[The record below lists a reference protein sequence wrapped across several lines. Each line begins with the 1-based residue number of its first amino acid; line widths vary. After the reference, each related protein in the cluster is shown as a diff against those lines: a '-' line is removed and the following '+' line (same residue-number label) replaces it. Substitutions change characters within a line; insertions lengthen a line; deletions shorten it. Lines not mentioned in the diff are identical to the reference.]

1 MNQNYKLIF
10 SRTNT
15 VVRIPEGIVG
25 PQVSLFANV
34 VSTIPVATVD
44 LWTFLLTTSYQNIV
58 DEYRGT
64 KDPET
69 RAKIKKFEIP
79 CVTVAGVFDTR
90 AKKRLQHLHSG
101 YICIDIDGKQNPR
114 VKGRWNLVKNML
126 EDRIS
131 SLCYAGLSVGGDGLC
146 CIFRIAYP
154 ERHKAHFYALVDEIQ
169 ERTPLIVDESGSDVV
184 RLRVASY
191 DPQPYFTPDAPPYL
205 YYKPNKYSAPRRV
218 KKARKAVM
226 DIATKQRAYSLIIII
241 QKKQID
247 ITVGRAVWKS
257 IGQALASEFGPEEGL
272 RLFHLVSKWHPDYDP
287 TECDEMFDW
296 CIKNHDDV
304 DIATF
309 FYHCKRYNITFK

>member
-1 MNQNYKLIF
+1 
-10 SRTNT
+10 
-15 VVRIPEGIVG
+15 
-25 PQVSLFANV
+25 
-34 VSTIPVATVD
+34 
-44 LWTFLLTTSYQNIV
+44 
-58 DEYRGT
+58 
-64 KDPET
+64 
-69 RAKIKKFEIP
+69 
-79 CVTVAGVFDTR
+79 
-90 AKKRLQHLHSG
+90 
-101 YICIDIDGKQNPR
+101 
-114 VKGRWNLVKNML
+114 ML

-191 DPQPYFTPDAPPYL
+191 DPHPYFNPDAPPYL

-218 KKARKAVM
+218 KKARNAEM
-226 DIATKQRAYSLIIII
+226 DVITKQRAYSLIKII

-287 TECDEMFDW
+287 TECNEMFDW

-309 FYHCKRYNITFK
+309 FYHCQRYNITFK

>member
-1 MNQNYKLIF
+1 MELGQ
-10 SRTNT
+10 
-15 VVRIPEGIVG
+15 
-25 PQVSLFANV
+25 
-34 VSTIPVATVD
+34 
-44 LWTFLLTTSYQNIV
+44 
-58 DEYRGT
+58 
-64 KDPET
+64 
-69 RAKIKKFEIP
+69 
-79 CVTVAGVFDTR
+79 
-90 AKKRLQHLHSG
+90 
-101 YICIDIDGKQNPR
+101 
-114 VKGRWNLVKNML
+114 NML
-126 EDRIS
+126 KERIS

-191 DPQPYFTPDAPPYL
+191 DPHPYFNPDAPPYL

-218 KKARKAVM
+218 KKARNAEM
-226 DIATKQRAYSLIIII
+226 DVITKQRAYSLIKII

-272 RLFHLVSKWHPDYDP
+272 RLFHLVSKWHPDYDH

-309 FYHCKRYNITFK
+309 FYHCQRYNITFK

>member
-191 DPQPYFTPDAPPYL
+191 DPQPYFTPDVP
-205 YYKPNKYSAPRRV
+205 S
-218 KKARKAVM
+218 
-226 DIATKQRAYSLIIII
+226 
-241 QKKQID
+241 
-247 ITVGRAVWKS
+247 
-257 IGQALASEFGPEEGL
+257 
-272 RLFHLVSKWHPDYDP
+272 
-287 TECDEMFDW
+287 
-296 CIKNHDDV
+296 
-304 DIATF
+304 
-309 FYHCKRYNITFK
+309 

>member
-1 MNQNYKLIF
+1 MNQNNKLTL

-15 VVRIPEGIVG
+15 VVRIPEDIVG

-34 VSTIPVATVD
+34 VSTTPVATVD

-64 KDPET
+64 KDPDI

-126 EDRIS
+126 KERIS

-191 DPQPYFTPDAPPYL
+191 DPHPYFNPDAPPYL

-226 DIATKQRAYSLIIII
+226 DVATKQRAYSLIKII

-309 FYHCKRYNITFK
+309 FYHCQRYNITFK

>member
-1 MNQNYKLIF
+1 MNQNNKLIL

-15 VVRIPEGIVG
+15 VVRIPEDIVG

-34 VSTIPVATVD
+34 VSTTPVATVD
-44 LWTFLLTTSYQNIV
+44 LWTFLLTASYQNIV

-64 KDPET
+64 KDPD
-69 RAKIKKFEIP
+69 I
-79 CVTVAGVFDTR
+79 R
-90 AKKRLQHLHSG
+90 AKKRLHHLHSS

-191 DPQPYFTPDAPPYL
+191 DPHPYFNPDAPPYL

-218 KKARKAVM
+218 KKARNAEM
-226 DIATKQRAYSLIIII
+226 DVITKQRAYSLIKII

-287 TECDEMFDW
+287 TECNEMFDW

-309 FYHCKRYNITFK
+309 FYHCQKYNITFK

>member
-1 MNQNYKLIF
+1 MNQNNKLIL

-15 VVRIPEGIVG
+15 VVRIPEDIVG

-64 KDPET
+64 KDPE
-69 RAKIKKFEIP
+69 
-79 CVTVAGVFDTR
+79 TR

-226 DIATKQRAYSLIIII
+226 DVATKQRAYSLIIII

-309 FYHCKRYNITFK
+309 FYHCQRYNITFK

>member
-1 MNQNYKLIF
+1 
-10 SRTNT
+10 
-15 VVRIPEGIVG
+15 
-25 PQVSLFANV
+25 
-34 VSTIPVATVD
+34 
-44 LWTFLLTTSYQNIV
+44 
-58 DEYRGT
+58 
-64 KDPET
+64 
-69 RAKIKKFEIP
+69 
-79 CVTVAGVFDTR
+79 
-90 AKKRLQHLHSG
+90 
-101 YICIDIDGKQNPR
+101 
-114 VKGRWNLVKNML
+114 ML
-126 EDRIS
+126 GDRIS

-191 DPQPYFTPDAPPYL
+191 DPQPYFNPDAPPYL

-309 FYHCKRYNITFK
+309 FYHCQRYNITFK